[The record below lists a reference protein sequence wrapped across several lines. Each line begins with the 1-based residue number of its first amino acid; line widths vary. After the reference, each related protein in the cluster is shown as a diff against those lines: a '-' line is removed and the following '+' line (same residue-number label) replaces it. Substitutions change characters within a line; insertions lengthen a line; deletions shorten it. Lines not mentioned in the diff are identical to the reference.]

1 MRKKVAVIVWLVLI
15 LCVNGS
21 AVSPSPS
28 VIKGDVVTISVEQ
41 QYEAVQPGSK
51 SALAVHFELEKDW
64 HFYASAK
71 TAPGGMNL
79 KIKPSA
85 EDSIGFSKF
94 ISFSGPIFPQPHLY
108 FDKSSGKKLE
118 VFSDKF
124 TIFLPFSIGP
134 LLPGAGGIGVK
145 ISIEGASTLHTSRYK

>member
-51 SALAVHFELEKDW
+51 SVLAVHFELEKDW

-79 KIKPSA
+79 KIRPSA
-85 EDSIGFSKF
+85 GKYV
-94 ISFSGPIFPQPHLY
+94 SFGEPIFPASQLY

-118 VFSDKF
+118 VFSNKF
-124 TIFLPFSIGP
+124 TVFLPFSISP
-134 LLPGAGGIGVK
+134 LLPGAGEIGVE
-145 ISIEGASTLHTSRYK
+145 ISIEGAVCSSSRSSISK